1 MADPQEEPNG
11 GIFAPASNSDIL
23 RAIGGA
29 TPPTT
34 SGPKKRGRPPGAR
47 NLTPIERAQ
56 RDNAER
62 IAKGQQPIKDPLEAA
77 KEKAASIK
85 AKADEMQVWISEEL
99 NEHIM
104 SLLLQVGF
112 KPEMLYK
119 EGYAPATVAHISK
132 YTELGNVFAIPPA
145 LAKSAAKL
153 AAEASATETGG
164 KATAVIGNGKAG
176 LVVAGIGCLFGT
188 FTYARNVN
196 ETLKRIKQMQELQAQ
211 YQASQDQGGNPIGL
225 KPEQVANE
233 GVVG

>member
-1 MADPQEEPNG
+1 MAEPQEEPNG

-29 TPPTT
+29 APPT

-62 IAKGQQPIKDPLEAA
+62 IAKGLEPVKDPLEAA
-77 KEKAASIK
+77 KEKAAAIK

-104 SLLLQVGF
+104 STLLQFGF
-112 KPEMLYK
+112 KPEMLYAP
-119 EGYAPATVAHISK
+119 GYVPATVSHISK
-132 YTELGNVFAIPPA
+132 YTDLGNVFAIPPA

-153 AAEASATETGG
+153 AAEASATDTGG

-176 LVVAGIGCLFGT
+176 LIVAGIGCLFGT

-196 ETLKRIKQMQELQAQ
+196 ETLKRIKQIQQLQAE

-225 KPEQVANE
+225 TPEQTANQ

>member
-1 MADPQEEPNG
+1 VAETQGEPNG
-11 GIFAPASNSDIL
+11 GIFAPASSSDIL

-29 TPPTT
+29 APPTA

-47 NLTPIERAQ
+47 NLTPVERAQ

-62 IAKGQQPIKDPLEAA
+62 IAKGQEPIKDPLEAA
-77 KEKAASIK
+77 KEKAAAIK

-119 EGYAPATVAHISK
+119 EGYAPAAIAHISK
-132 YTELGNVFAIPPA
+132 YTELGNIFAIPPA

-153 AAEASATETGG
+153 AAEASATDSGS
-164 KATAVIGNGKAG
+164 KATAVVGNGKAG
-176 LVVAGIGCLFGT
+176 LIVAGLGTLFGT

-196 ETLKRIKQMQELQAQ
+196 DAIKRVKEMQDALARAQAT
-211 YQASQDQGGNPIGL
+211 QDQGGNPIG
-225 KPEQVANE
+225 PIQQMNE